1 MSSSHDAAAPA
12 RSGLVVLAVLLVYVV
27 WGSTYLAIRVALES
41 GAQPLTMVS
50 GIRFIVA
57 GSVLYSV
64 LRWRSVAAPTRAQWK
79 NV

>member
-64 LRWRSVAAPTRAQWK
+64 LRWRSVAA
-79 NV
+79 

>member
-57 GSVLYSV
+57 
-64 LRWRSVAAPTRAQWK
+64 
-79 NV
+79 

>member
-64 LRWRSVAAPTRAQWK
+64 LRWRSVAAPTRAQ
-79 NV
+79 

>member
-64 LRWRSVAAPTRAQWK
+64 LRWRSVAAPTRA
-79 NV
+79 

>member
-27 WGSTYLAIRVALES
+27 VGSTYLAIRFALES

-64 LRWRSVAAPTRAQWK
+64 LRWRSVAAP
-79 NV
+79 